1 MGYDELYEHY
11 VSLNKESIEK
21 YNNSYEKY
29 LDEHKR
35 NIGDKFPPIPESMF
49 ESNKLY
55 KNIQKEKC
63 FETNL

>member
-11 VSLNKESIEK
+11 VSLNKERIEK

-29 LDEHKR
+29 LDEYKR
-35 NIGDKFPPIPESMF
+35 NIGDKFPPISESMF

-55 KNIQKEKC
+55 ENIQKEY
-63 FETNL
+63 